1 VLVETEIPIKLILA
15 SASSRRAEILRDAGY
30 VFEVIP
36 PRVDES
42 RRDQETPEAYVCRL
56 AEEKARAA
64 SKGLD
69 GPVTLIGAD
78 TVVVLAGEM
87 LSKPQS
93 ADDARRMLRELS
105 GQTHEVLT
113 GLAVLRVPADERRKG
128 PRRTEQVRV
137 VSESTRVTFATL
149 SKGEIDE
156 YIASGEAFDKAG
168 AYAIQGRAGRFVT
181 RIEGGYFNVVG
192 LPLARLYQL
201 LQELDTRPS

>member
-1 VLVETEIPIKLILA
+1 MTETPVKLILA

-30 VFEVIP
+30 VFEVIS

-42 RRDQETPEAYVCRL
+42 RRDHETPEAYVCRL
-56 AEEKARAA
+56 AEAKARAA
-64 SKGLD
+64 SKGLS

-78 TVVVLAGEM
+78 TVVVLAGGM

-149 SKGEIDE
+149 SEGEIDE

-181 RIEGGYFNVVG
+181 RIEGGYFNAVG

-201 LQELDTRPS
+201 LQEMDTPPS

>member
-1 VLVETEIPIKLILA
+1 MTETPIKLILA

-42 RRDQETPEAYVCRL
+42 RRDGETPEAYVCRL
-56 AEEKARAA
+56 AQEKARAA
-64 SKGLD
+64 SKGLA

-78 TVVVLAGEM
+78 TVVVLAAEM
-87 LSKPQS
+87 LGKPQS
-93 ADDARRMLRELS
+93 ADDARRMLRGLS

-137 VSESTRVTFATL
+137 VSESTRVAFAAL
-149 SKGEIDE
+149 SEREIEE

-168 AYAIQGRAGRFVT
+168 AYAIQGRAGRFIT

-201 LQELDTRPS
+201 LRELDTGPA